1 MGLWPDA
8 DGLLLIGVMIVGAII
23 LAIRNAEDARL
34 RTEAWRRFARALKCE
49 FSPKD
54 PFDTVDT
61 LNHHLFHHGHS
72 RRVTNVMH
80 GEYEGTPIRCFDY
93 RYTIGWGR
101 SSHTFKYTCVLLKSP
116 IPFEKLVIRPEEA
129 GDNIG
134 RLVGV
139 NDVQFESEDF
149 NRQFCVQCQDKRFA
163 FSVIHQRMME
173 YLMKED
179 NLAIEGAGDTLVFY
193 DIYGQS
199 WVNSLRRDTKRLLK
213 FGLGFVELLP
223 RYLQAGSK

>member
-1 MGLWPDA
+1 MVLRLESDDFWVA
-8 DGLLLIGVMIVGAII
+8 V
-23 LAIRNAEDARL
+23 LAFAVIAVLAVREALKARE
-34 RTEAWRRFARALKCE
+34 RTEAWRRFARSLGCE
-49 FSPKD
+49 FSFRD

-61 LNHHLFHHGHS
+61 LKHHLFHHGHS
-72 RRVTNVMH
+72 RRVTNVMY

-93 RYTIGWGR
+93 RYTIGFGR
-101 SSHTFKYTCVLLKSP
+101 SSHTLKYTCVLLKSP

-129 GDNIG
+129 GDKIG

-163 FSVIHQRMME
+163 FAVLHQRVME

-179 NLAIEGAGDTLVFY
+179 DLALEGAGDALVFY

-213 FGLGFVELLP
+213 FGLGFIELLP
-223 RYLQAGSK
+223 RYLQTGSN